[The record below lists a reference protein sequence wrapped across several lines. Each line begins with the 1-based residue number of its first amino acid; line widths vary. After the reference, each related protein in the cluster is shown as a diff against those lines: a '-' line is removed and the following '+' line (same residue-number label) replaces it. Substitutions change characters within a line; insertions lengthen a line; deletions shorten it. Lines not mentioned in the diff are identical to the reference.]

1 GFLLLHA
8 PLEPW
13 EADVLGIIREEAYY
27 FLPQRQTKIMNEGWA
42 TYWHSKLMTTR
53 ALRDDEVIDDV
64 PPPQPDAPSE
74 DVEAPAEPPAEA
86 PSDAPSE
93 APSDAVETPA
103 EQPDAE

>member
-1 GFLLLHA
+1 MQHA

-53 ALRDDEVIDDV
+53 ACATTRSSTT
-64 PPPQPDAPSE
+64 PTR
-74 DVEAPAEPPAEA
+74 PAA
-86 PSDAPSE
+86 
-93 APSDAVETPA
+93 
-103 EQPDAE
+103 